1 MSLSSID
8 RIGKPFVVRCPG
20 LTATPSPRP
29 DLCASRSGIGF
40 AGGFE
45 GIDVENLICLNATLD
60 LIVATLSMRTACN
73 GQYPFAGTYK
83 DDQLV
88 VRATQKGGPAGDC
101 DFGFRGKREGDT
113 LVGTI
118 GKYEITLRK

>member
-1 MSLSSID
+1 MNRFAMIGVAFLFSYPAIVHAQDSLVGKYSGRFDAVGVVNYTVGVTLEISSVD
-8 RIGKPFVVRCPG
+8 DGKVKG
-20 LTATPSPRP
+20 
-29 DLCASRSGIGF
+29 
-40 AGGFE
+40 
-45 GIDVENLICLNATLD
+45 
-60 LIVATLSMRTACN
+60 VATLSMRTACN